1 VEELGRA
8 LVLLEFGAL
17 VPIFAEKRVTG
28 KLLSNCED
36 VAELMSEDFGVASKV
51 KARTLMEQ
59 IEEWRAQGVS
69 GL

>member
-1 VEELGRA
+1 
-8 LVLLEFGAL
+8 
-17 VPIFAEKRVTG
+17 
-28 KLLSNCED
+28 
-36 VAELMSEDFGVASKV
+36 MSKDFGVASKA